1 MSIGAVNISTA
12 GYPYSGSISTGVSPH
27 GVPATLTPEQRDLIQ
42 AVKAIDSAELFGH
55 NNELTFVFDRDSR
68 RTLVRVVDR
77 STHEVILQ
85 VPAER
90 VIEMAQEANAA
101 HRS

>member
-1 MSIGAVNISTA
+1 MSIGAVNINSA

-42 AVKAIDSAELFGH
+42 AVKAIDSSELFGH

-77 STHEVILQ
+77 NTQEVVFQI
-85 VPAER
+85 PAER
-90 VIEMAQEANAA
+90 VIEMAKEANAA
-101 HRS
+101 QR

>member
-1 MSIGAVNISTA
+1 MSIGAVSINSA

-42 AVKAIDSAELFGH
+42 AVKAVDSSALFGH
-55 NNELTFVFDRDSR
+55 NNELTFVFDRDTR

-77 STHEVILQ
+77 NTHEVVFQ

-90 VIEMAQEANAA
+90 VVEMAKEANAA
-101 HRS
+101 QR

>member
-1 MSIGAVNISTA
+1 MSVGAVNTSTA
-12 GYPYSGSISTGVSPH
+12 SYPYSGSISTGVSPH
-27 GVPATLTPEQRDLIQ
+27 GVPAALAPEQRDLIQ